1 MNDCFLGEV
10 NKRLQEIFSYLR
22 KILNNFFKHNKI
34 LDQQKHLS
42 DYIIT
47 SAYVFNKN
55 QVFPLFYIK
64 KNTLKG

>member
-10 NKRLQEIFSYLR
+10 NKRLQE
-22 KILNNFFKHNKI
+22 ILNNFFKHNKI

-55 QVFPLFYIK
+55 QIFPLFYIK